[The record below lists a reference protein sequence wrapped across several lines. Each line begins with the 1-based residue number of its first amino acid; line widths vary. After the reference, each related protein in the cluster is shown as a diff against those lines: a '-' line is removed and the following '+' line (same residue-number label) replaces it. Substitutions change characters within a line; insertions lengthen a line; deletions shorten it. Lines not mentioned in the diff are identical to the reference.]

1 MSRVSSCRALTS
13 LKFSLSSIRRYDIRE
28 TLFPKNL
35 NLPLLSSLVL
45 ENFAFC
51 GGGLV
56 LENFAF
62 CGGENGC
69 AEPFSTFT
77 KLNSLILRSCE
88 VKDAQIL
95 SISSETLVKLALL
108 DNFAKIELSV
118 PSLCTFTFTGDLIQ
132 KICGS
137 SLSSIKQVNIDHE
150 ISPSVNNALALL
162 SCLQDL
168 ANVELLTVNS
178 TTLEILSLV
187 PDLLEVKLPSFC
199 NLRSLEVKMIPLH
212 HGHLFLLMK
221 DVMLKKVAAKSS
233 KEADKLRKAF
243 KAGLELPA
251 IPDGIVDFL
260 RQNPSSAEVNITT
273 DYPGCFNLK
282 QVEESIKGEKIINYR
297 SQIATPASFSVA
309 PACADESAFAPA
321 SAVASA
327 SAAPPSLHLCRA
339 EI

>member
-1 MSRVSSCRALTS
+1 MRTMFDYLEESMILEKIKKRRQCENEINEESEYKQVKRITTLVLHSSTFSTFKQFATFASKILNLRDSSAALHALDFYHADYIEPQLLIKILNYVSSHNDHLHELGIYVRGYSCLIMSRVSSCRALTS

-35 NLPLLSSLVL
+35 NLPLLSS
-45 ENFAFC
+45 
-51 GGGLV
+51 LV

-178 TTLEILSLV
+178 TTLEVPWHVFKLYFLLYSLRRCI
-187 PDLLEVKLPSFC
+187 FYF
-199 NLRSLEVKMIPLH
+199 
-212 HGHLFLLMK
+212 LFL
-221 DVMLKKVAAKSS
+221 
-233 KEADKLRKAF
+233 
-243 KAGLELPA
+243 
-251 IPDGIVDFL
+251 
-260 RQNPSSAEVNITT
+260 
-273 DYPGCFNLK
+273 NL
-282 QVEESIKGEKIINYR
+282 IFI
-297 SQIATPASFSVA
+297 
-309 PACADESAFAPA
+309 
-321 SAVASA
+321 
-327 SAAPPSLHLCRA
+327 
-339 EI
+339 